1 MNILKEFIC
10 TRTTLQRI
18 LQAIQWTEK
27 RLYKVKKEM
36 CNNKNTKKD
45 HKNEEIKIIVP
56 NTYLSIIILNTSSLN
71 SPVKGKDQERKP
83 VFFFAF
89 KKVISLSRIDPT

>member
-1 MNILKEFIC
+1 
-10 TRTTLQRI
+10 
-18 LQAIQWTEK
+18 
-27 RLYKVKKEM
+27 M

-45 HKNEEIKIIVP
+45 HKNKDIKMRVS
-56 NTYLSIIILNTSSLN
+56 NTYLSIITLNTSSLN
-71 SPVKGKDQERKP
+71 SPVKGKGQERKL